1 MMTPTPIL
9 CIGSVLW
16 DIVGRS
22 ERKMK
27 AGHDVPGRII
37 RIPGGVAM
45 NIAMA
50 LRAHDVP
57 VSLLTAL
64 GDDAAGREL
73 LMEATARG
81 METAFVHVSK
91 DFPTDQYMAIEGR
104 NGLIAAIADAHSLEE
119 QADAVIAPM
128 RDGRLG
134 ASHDPFDGL
143 VVCEGNLPRETLD
156 YISKAAEFRA
166 ADIRLAPASPGKAER
181 LIPFVGHGHA
191 TAYVNLIEANI
202 LLDTKLTSS
211 AEAASK
217 LVATGL
223 YRAVVTDGPN
233 TASVADGSGV
243 LSQMP
248 PTVQVLRVTGAGD
261 VFMASH
267 IVAESRG
274 LDGAAA
280 LDFALGHTATYIST
294 ETPL

>member
-1 MMTPTPIL
+1 MTPLAPIL

-22 ERKMK
+22 DRVMK

-64 GDDAAGREL
+64 GDDSAGREL

-91 DFPTDQYMAIEGR
+91 TYPTDQYMAIEGR
-104 NGLIAAIADAHSLEE
+104 NGLIAAIADAHSLEG
-119 QADAVIAPM
+119 QADAVIAPLA
-128 RDGRLG
+128 DGRLG
-134 ASHDPFDGL
+134 TAQDPFDGL
-143 VVCEGNLPRETLD
+143 VVCEGNLPRATLD
-156 YISKAAEFRA
+156 YISTAAEFRA

-181 LIPFVGHGHA
+181 LKPFVGHKHA

-202 LLDTKLTSS
+202 LLDTKLDS
-211 AEAASK
+211 AADAARQ
-217 LVATGL
+217 LAATGL

-233 TASVADGSGV
+233 PAAVADATGV
-243 LSQMP
+243 LSQTP
-248 PTVQVLRVTGAGD
+248 PAVKVLRVTGAGD

-267 IVAESRG
+267 IVAENRG
-274 LDGAAA
+274 LSGADA
-280 LDFALGHTATYIST
+280 LDFALGYTSTYIST